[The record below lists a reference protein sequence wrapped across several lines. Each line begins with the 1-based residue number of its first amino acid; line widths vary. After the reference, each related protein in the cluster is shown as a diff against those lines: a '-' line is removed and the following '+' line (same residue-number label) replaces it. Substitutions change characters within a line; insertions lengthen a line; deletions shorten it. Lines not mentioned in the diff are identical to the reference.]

1 MGGPGSGREPE
12 DIRPV
17 EEDIPTILVSELY
30 GKQAPLP
37 GPPVVREWRLAQ
49 GVKQVLLMLRL
60 ETDWGDQVDCRST
73 RTARDGTIIEEA
85 HFQIAVEWTPCN
97 YGGRR
102 ARLRCPRE
110 SCERPVRKLYLQG
123 MHLLCRSCVG
133 FKYLSQRQRPQERRS
148 ARIAAIR
155 AKLGPNIGGIPTCPR
170 GMGRAEY
177 FRLRAQLE
185 KVLWQ
190 VLLED
195 VPDDL
200 ARSEAHLK
208 RLSAR

>member
-1 MGGPGSGREPE
+1 MGGLGSGRPAAHT
-12 DIRPV
+12 RPV

-30 GKQAPLP
+30 GKKAPGP
-37 GPPVVREWRLAQ
+37 GPPVVREWRLA
-49 GVKQVLLMLRL
+49 GGAKQVLLMLRL
-60 ETDWGDQVDCRST
+60 ETDSGDQVDCRSN

-123 MHLLCRSCVG
+123 MHLVCRSCAG
-133 FKYLSQRQRPQERRS
+133 LKYASQRQRPQERRL
-148 ARIAAIR
+148 ARIEAIR
-155 AKLGPNIGGIPTCPR
+155 ARLGPNIRGVPSWPP

-177 FRLRAQLE
+177 LRLHAQLDN
-185 KVLWQ
+185 VFLRF
-190 VLLED
+190 LEEAGEE
-195 VPDDL
+195 L
-200 ARSEAHLK
+200 ARLEAHARK
-208 RLSAR
+208 LSKS